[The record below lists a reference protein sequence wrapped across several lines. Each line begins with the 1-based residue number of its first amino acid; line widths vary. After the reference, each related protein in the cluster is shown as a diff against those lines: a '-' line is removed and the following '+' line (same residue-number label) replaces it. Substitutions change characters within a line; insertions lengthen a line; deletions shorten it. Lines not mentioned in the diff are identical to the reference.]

1 MDLKYLAERYER
13 GCKKVQEY
21 MGVHQRYIQL
31 DSLDSGLP
39 DMISSMQEQGGNKCL
54 GFKSGK
60 IEV

>member
-21 MGVHQRYIQL
+21 MEIRQRYIQL

-39 DMISSMQEQGGNKCL
+39 DIISSMQEQGGNKFL
-54 GFKSGK
+54 GHK
-60 IEV
+60 IRYYN